1 MPILTSVA
9 ELDLRVTD
17 LAPLPPFRGV
27 ALADP
32 AEFDVA
38 YAINPHMLGPDGELQ
53 QVDRTAARE
62 QWEALRGTLAG
73 LGLEVTVE
81 PALPGHLDFV
91 FCANPGLPVPAEVAG
106 GPPRWVSSR
115 MAAAERAGEVA
126 VWERVFA
133 ARGWRIEPLEG
144 EAERFEGTGDGL
156 WHPRRRL
163 LWGGVGPR
171 TDRRAWEE
179 LAERY
184 DLPVVTLEL
193 ADPAYY
199 HLDTCLAP
207 LDERTCLWTPGAF
220 APEGQELVREL
231 FEEAIEVPD
240 EEARGAFACN
250 AWAPDPGDGR
260 RPVLL
265 QRGAPRTVAALA
277 ERGFEVL
284 ELETGEFLKSGGSV
298 FCMKL
303 AHP

>member
-1 MPILTSVA
+1 MPILRSI
-9 ELDLRVTD
+9 EDLDFQLEQ
-17 LAPLPPFRGV
+17 LPALPPFGGV

-38 YAINPHMLGPDGELQ
+38 YAINPHMVGPDGALKR
-53 QVDRTAARE
+53 VDREAARE
-62 QWEALRGTLAG
+62 QWEALRRTLVE
-73 LGLEVTVE
+73 LGLEVWSE
-81 PALPGHLDFV
+81 PALAGHPDFV

-115 MAAAERAGEVA
+115 MAAPERAGEVA
-126 VWERVFA
+126 VWERAFA
-133 ARGWRIEPLEG
+133 RRGWRVEPLAG
-144 EAERFEGTGDGL
+144 DAERFEGTGDGL

-179 LAERY
+179 LAARY
-184 DLPVVTLEL
+184 ELPVVTLEL
-193 ADPAYY
+193 RDPAYY

-220 APEGQELVREL
+220 DDAGRELVQAL
-231 FEEAIEVPD
+231 FEDAVEVPD
-240 EEARGAFACN
+240 AEARGAFACN
-250 AWAPDPGDGR
+250 AWAPDPGDGS

-265 QRGAPRTVAALA
+265 QRGAPRTVAALV
-277 ERGFEVL
+277 ERGYEVR